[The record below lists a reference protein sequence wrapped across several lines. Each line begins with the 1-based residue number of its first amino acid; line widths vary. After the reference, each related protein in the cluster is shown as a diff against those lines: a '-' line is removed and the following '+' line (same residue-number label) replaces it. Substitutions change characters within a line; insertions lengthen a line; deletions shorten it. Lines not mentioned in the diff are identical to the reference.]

1 MTQLIPLGGLK
12 KKIEATIPDSVSIS
26 AENYLLAKADRLVDI
41 CRLLKDDKELSL
53 DYLSNLTA
61 TDYEEHYEVIYR
73 LVSFDKNHS
82 VTLKV
87 RLDKDNPSLSSVC
100 DIWRGADFQERE
112 VYDLMGI
119 AFNDH
124 PNLKRIMLWEG
135 FKGHPLRKD
144 YSLDA

>member
-1 MTQLIPLGGLK
+1 MTQLIPLENLK
-12 KKIEATIPDSVSIS
+12 KIIEAVIPNSVSIGG
-26 AENYLLAKADRLVDI
+26 ENYLLVKTDRLANI
-41 CRLLKDDKELSL
+41 CRLLKNDREFSL

-61 TDYEEHYEVIYR
+61 ADYEEHYEVIYR
-73 LVSFDKNHS
+73 LVSLGKNHH

-87 RLDKDNPSLSSVC
+87 QLDKKNPSLSSVN

-119 AFNDH
+119 IFNGH

-144 YSLDA
+144 YRLDA